1 VAHVAKTRD
10 DQDGPQRLGK
20 KQYDAELSRLQ
31 TEMVAMQEWIR
42 ATGHRLVVIME
53 GRDTAGKG
61 GTIRRMTYLMN
72 PRYAR
77 VVALPAPT
85 DRQRTEW
92 YFQRYVAELPAAGE
106 IVIFDRSWYNRGGVE
121 RVMGF
126 CTDEEYEYFMRVTPM
141 LERMLTRDGIM
152 IVKYWL
158 SISDEEQRRRFQSR
172 IDDPAR
178 RWKLSPMDVE
188 AQARW
193 VDYAEAKDQMFAYTD
208 TKDNPWY
215 VVDAEDKKTAR
226 LNLMSHL
233 LSLVPY
239 QPIQHD
245 EIVLP
250 PRQKRAY
257 VRPPIES
264 QTFVP
269 QRYVVDKGM

>member
-1 VAHVAKTRD
+1 MS
-10 DQDGPQRLGK
+10 K
-20 KQYDAELSRLQ
+20 KQHEPEGPIRLSKKEYEAELARLQ

-42 ATGHRLVVIME
+42 ATGQRLVVIME

-92 YFQRYVAELPAAGE
+92 YFQRYIAELPAAGE

-141 LERMLTRDGIM
+141 LERMLLRDGIT

-208 TKDNPWY
+208 TKESPWY

-226 LNLMSHL
+226 LNLISHL

-250 PRQKRAY
+250 PRQQRAY
-257 VRPPIES
+257 VRPPIDS

-269 QRYVVDKGM
+269 ERYLVQKRS